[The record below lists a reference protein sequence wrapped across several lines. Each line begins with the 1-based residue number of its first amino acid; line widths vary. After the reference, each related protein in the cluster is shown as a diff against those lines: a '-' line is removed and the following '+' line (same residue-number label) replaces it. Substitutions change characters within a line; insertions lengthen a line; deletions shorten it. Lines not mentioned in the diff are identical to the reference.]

1 MARNNS
7 EVEVI
12 FKAQNKDFNDAMKG
26 MNQETKKLRQ
36 EMKLQEEQMKLNAT
50 DSEKLQA
57 KLQNLSGQY
66 AVAQRATQATAEHL
80 QRAKELYGENS
91 TVVAKLESKL
101 RSQQITEQ
109 QLANSIKQTS
119 ESLKQA
125 RDAEQERSSE
135 TAKAAQKLKELKEQ
149 EEKLQSSLSKLN
161 AQYELQKA
169 TLGENAS
176 EIEKLRLK
184 IDNLGEQHTVAA
196 SKVQNYQKQL
206 DQAKQQYGE
215 NASEIQRYE
224 TQLIQART
232 AEQQLQNQL
241 SATNRSLQE
250 QENATKRLKTFF
262 DATETSV
269 DHFANALGNNLTNA
283 IRNGTATARQLEQ
296 AIQTIGREALGSEG
310 DIEKLQRSLRS
321 IDDGNSL
328 QQVRNDLRDL
338 SREAE
343 RASHSF
349 KKLDIGL
356 ENMLGGLV
364 AGGGISG
371 AIEQALDTSKLKT
384 KIDVT
389 FEVPASSKKSVE
401 ESVRAVTAYG
411 VEIDEALEGNR
422 RQWALNKD
430 ASDKTNA
437 TIAKGAAVI
446 TASYGD
452 IDFNELIQETN
463 EIGATLGITNEEALG
478 LVHTLLKVGFPPEQ
492 LDIIAEYGDQMI
504 QAGFTAKEVQG
515 IMAAGIDTKSWNI
528 DNLLDGVK
536 EGRIKMAEFGAG
548 VDKSMKEI
556 LDKTKISADQ
566 FEKWGQAI
574 AKGGEGGQKAMLEAT
589 KALAGVENAT
599 DRNVLGTKMFGTLW
613 EDQGKKIIDTIVKA
627 EGKQVDLKKGVED
640 LHAATAKWDE
650 TPAVKLKQAFE
661 DLKMALEPV
670 LAVIANVVAAFAT
683 WVSAHPALA
692 AAITTIVTALGIL
705 VGAGMALG
713 PVFVTLA
720 SYATYA
726 GLSVGAVAATFFST
740 TAIIIGV
747 TAAIVGLVVGIKHLW
762 DNNEGFR
769 NSITNV
775 IESVRSFGEVLAS
788 LGKYLFTTAVE
799 GDHMNQWV
807 GYLPESFQAA
817 AEKIGLAVVKIRE
830 ACLHLFD
837 AIKAVFSGDF
847 SQLGEI
853 FKMIGPSIAGAI
865 IGGLPGVLISVSR
878 YLPAIAEYLSAN
890 SGIILEAITNIFTNI
905 ANFVTT
911 VLPQFLETGSQM
923 ISSLVNGLVVA
934 APIVLEAIVGI
945 INTIS
950 QMIATYL
957 PMIVQTGIQ
966 IIQTLITGIVQVLP
980 SIIETGLQLIMTL
993 INAILSM
1000 IPQLIPIAVQIIQTI
1015 INGIMSF
1022 LPQLIEMGINLLV
1035 SLITG
1040 ITQALPMIALAIITV
1055 VTTLIEAITAN
1066 LPMIIEAGVKV
1077 LTSLIDGIIKMLPQL
1092 IDLAINLITKVADTL
1107 LTNLPKIIES
1117 GVKILMAI
1125 IDGIV
1130 KVLPQLIN
1138 AALDLIVKIASTLIA
1153 NLPKILEAGVK
1164 ILLMLIAGIVK
1175 VIPDLIAAA
1184 LKLIITLAGELIK
1197 NLPKILE
1204 AGVQLIWALIKG
1216 IVSMVGK
1223 LGSTIVTDIVP
1234 KIVDTLKKIDLF
1246 KIGKDIISG
1255 LIDGLGSMADN
1266 VLKKVK
1272 SIGNDILD
1280 GFTSFFDI
1288 HSPSRKMRD
1297 QVGKQVGAGLAVGME
1312 QSISTVLAA
1321 AKNLATSV
1329 YSVLENTL
1337 GAFNSSA
1344 INGMMN
1350 NNPLRSYFEA
1360 ILYDGDYLNDW
1371 ITHLP
1376 MDMRDALKAV
1386 GKELESFTID
1396 GVEDDS
1402 PIARYIRSIL
1412 EGGDPAQDIL
1422 REFNNSN
1429 KWLEIGKKI
1438 AGFREQI
1445 FKDFYN
1451 APDNNANKDNAL
1463 QSAFNNISNMVDD
1476 TFK

>member
-1 MARNNS
+1 
-7 EVEVI
+7 
-12 FKAQNKDFNDAMKG
+12 
-26 MNQETKKLRQ
+26 
-36 EMKLQEEQMKLNAT
+36 
-50 DSEKLQA
+50 
-57 KLQNLSGQY
+57 
-66 AVAQRATQATAEHL
+66 
-80 QRAKELYGENS
+80 
-91 TVVAKLESKL
+91 
-101 RSQQITEQ
+101 
-109 QLANSIKQTS
+109 
-119 ESLKQA
+119 
-125 RDAEQERSSE
+125 
-135 TAKAAQKLKELKEQ
+135 
-149 EEKLQSSLSKLN
+149 
-161 AQYELQKA
+161 
-169 TLGENAS
+169 
-176 EIEKLRLK
+176 
-184 IDNLGEQHTVAA
+184 
-196 SKVQNYQKQL
+196 
-206 DQAKQQYGE
+206 
-215 NASEIQRYE
+215 
-224 TQLIQART
+224 
-232 AEQQLQNQL
+232 
-241 SATNRSLQE
+241 
-250 QENATKRLKTFF
+250 
-262 DATETSV
+262 
-269 DHFANALGNNLTNA
+269 
-283 IRNGTATARQLEQ
+283 
-296 AIQTIGREALGSEG
+296 
-310 DIEKLQRSLRS
+310 
-321 IDDGNSL
+321 
-328 QQVRNDLRDL
+328 
-338 SREAE
+338 
-343 RASHSF
+343 
-349 KKLDIGL
+349 
-356 ENMLGGLV
+356 
-364 AGGGISG
+364 
-371 AIEQALDTSKLKT
+371 
-384 KIDVT
+384 
-389 FEVPASSKKSVE
+389 
-401 ESVRAVTAYG
+401 
-411 VEIDEALEGNR
+411 
-422 RQWALNKD
+422 
-430 ASDKTNA
+430 
-437 TIAKGAAVI
+437 
-446 TASYGD
+446 
-452 IDFNELIQETN
+452 
-463 EIGATLGITNEEALG
+463 
-478 LVHTLLKVGFPPEQ
+478 
-492 LDIIAEYGDQMI
+492 
-504 QAGFTAKEVQG
+504 
-515 IMAAGIDTKSWNI
+515 
-528 DNLLDGVK
+528 
-536 EGRIKMAEFGAG
+536 
-548 VDKSMKEI
+548 
-556 LDKTKISADQ
+556 
-566 FEKWGQAI
+566 
-574 AKGGEGGQKAMLEAT
+574 
-589 KALAGVENAT
+589 
-599 DRNVLGTKMFGTLW
+599 
-613 EDQGKKIIDTIVKA
+613 
-627 EGKQVDLKKGVED
+627 
-640 LHAATAKWDE
+640 
-650 TPAVKLKQAFE
+650 
-661 DLKMALEPV
+661 
-670 LAVIANVVAAFAT
+670 
-683 WVSAHPALA
+683 
-692 AAITTIVTALGIL
+692 
-705 VGAGMALG
+705 
-713 PVFVTLA
+713 
-720 SYATYA
+720 
-726 GLSVGAVAATFFST
+726 
-740 TAIIIGV
+740 
-747 TAAIVGLVVGIKHLW
+747 
-762 DNNEGFR
+762 
-769 NSITNV
+769 
-775 IESVRSFGEVLAS
+775 
-788 LGKYLFTTAVE
+788 
-799 GDHMNQWV
+799 MNQWV

-853 FKMIGPSIAGAI
+853 FKMIGPTIAGAI
-865 IGGLPGVLISVSR
+865 VGGIPGVLISVSR
-878 YLPAIAEYLSAN
+878 YLPAIAEYLNAN
-890 SGIILEAITNIFTNI
+890 SGIIFETITNIFTNI

-911 VLPQFLETGSQM
+911 ALPQFLEAGSQM

-934 APIVLEAIVGI
+934 APIVLEAIVSI

-966 IIQTLITGIVQVLP
+966 IIQTLISGIVQVLP
-980 SIIETGLQLIMTL
+980 TLIETGLQLILTL
-993 INAILSM
+993 INGIMQML
-1000 IPQLIPIAVQIIQTI
+1000 PQLIQIAVTIIQTI
-1015 INGIMSF
+1015 ISGIMLF

-1055 VTTLIEAITAN
+1055 ITTLIEAITAN

-1092 IDLAINLITKVADTL
+1092 IDLAITLITKVADTL

-1130 KVLPQLIN
+1130 QVLPQLIN

-1255 LIDGLGSMADN
+1255 LIDGLGSMAGK
-1266 VLKKVK
+1266 VLNKVK

-1312 QSISTVLAA
+1312 QSVSTVLAA

-1337 GAFNSSA
+1337 GTFNSSS

-1412 EGGDPAQDIL
+1412 EGGNPSQDIL
-1422 REFNNSN
+1422 KEFKESN

-1445 FKDFYN
+1445 LKDFYN
-1451 APDNNANKDNAL
+1451 APNDNTNKDNAL

-1476 TFK
+1476 TFKKLNLYGINKQDNIASNLSALATGAVQPIVQQNDSGPVEINFYNTINNERDVDRMFEKANDWFAERGRNVKIGIGRT